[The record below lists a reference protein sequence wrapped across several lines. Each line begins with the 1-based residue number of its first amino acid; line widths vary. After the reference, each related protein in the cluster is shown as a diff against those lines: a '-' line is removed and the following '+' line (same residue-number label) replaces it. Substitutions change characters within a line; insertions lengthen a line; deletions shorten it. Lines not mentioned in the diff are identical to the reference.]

1 MDNNRSFEEVRSK
14 RYPMMEASPHLL
26 FMKKPTKSCDSYYWH
41 YFQVLLPQLF
51 SLVLDRCS
59 YM

>member
-26 FMKKPTKSCDSYYWH
+26 FHEKTDRIMRL
-41 YFQVLLPQLF
+41 VLLALF
-51 SLVLDRCS
+51 PSIVASIILVLDRCS